1 MVAPLHLRAG
11 AGRQEAQGAAVPH
24 TLHPGGIHHVRAQL
38 QLRLQVT
45 HTEVPNTILCLD
57 IFEEFHPMSMGR
69 VGARTG
75 FMQSSWSTRTC
86 CRREGG
92 IPVMNLT
99 VTGVLV
105 SAERSTWS
113 ASWPAS
119 SAAWAATWGSSSGCQ
134 SWTLSSL
141 ASGSSDSFSELQGS
155 KLEFLEIGDLCNTIK
170 AVYIENLSFPGI
182 CLLYLS
188 ILWVHSSSSPQ
199 QPRAAWPILHKH
211 NIKLCTT

>member
-1 MVAPLHLRAG
+1 MSWHFWRIPPYEYGESRSQDWIYAVKLVYKNML
-11 AGRQEAQGAAVPH
+11 QE
-24 TLHPGGIHHVRAQL
+24 R
-38 QLRLQVT
+38 RW
-45 HTEVPNTILCLD
+45 D
-57 IFEEFHPMSMGR
+57 
-69 VGARTG
+69 
-75 FMQSSWSTRTC
+75 TC
-86 CRREGG
+86 QF
-92 IPVMNLT
+92 LT

-105 SAERSTWS
+105 SAERNTWS

-155 KLEFLEIGDLCNTIK
+155 KLEFLEIEDLCNTIK

-188 ILWVHSSSSPQ
+188 ILWEHSSPSPQ